1 VIKNEAP
8 TRFRAVLSCGR
19 IKITTGVLPVFTSQ
33 EPSGEGVCVSASPG
47 SQRRAASIEDV
58 VVDRKHLADR
68 GQSRPVNEGG

>member
-33 EPSGEGVCVSASPG
+33 EPSVGRCVCVYQRVLDLSGAPPASRM
-47 SQRRAASIEDV
+47 SSLIESTWPIGDSP
-58 VVDRKHLADR
+58 DR
-68 GQSRPVNEGG
+68 